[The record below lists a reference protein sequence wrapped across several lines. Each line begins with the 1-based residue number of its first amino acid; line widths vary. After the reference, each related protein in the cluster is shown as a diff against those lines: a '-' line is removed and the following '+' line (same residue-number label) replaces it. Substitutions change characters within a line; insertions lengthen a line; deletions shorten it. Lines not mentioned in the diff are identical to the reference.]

1 MLSPSYCFDSILMT
15 TLQKKSSQTPENL
28 NQPLILVDGSSYLF
42 RAYHVPYLQAL
53 STTSGQSTGAIT
65 GVLNMLGSL
74 KKDYP
79 NGNIIAIFDAK
90 GKTFRNDMYP
100 EYKANRPPMPD
111 DLRTQIAPLHD
122 IITAMGLPLLV
133 IPDVEADDVIGTL
146 AKQADELGIETV
158 ISTGDKDMAQLV
170 TPHVRLINTMT
181 DVEMD
186 VAGVSEKFGVR
197 PDQIIDYLALMGD
210 KVDNIPGVVKCGPK
224 TAVKWLTEHGTLDEV
239 IANADKVKGKIG
251 ENLRDALDQ
260 LPLSYQLATI
270 KCDVELEKTAAE
282 LAPSKPDIDAL
293 RSLYQEFEL
302 KRLLADLDKGS
313 SGTQTASPSKIKA
326 SDSATKPKSVDV
338 TRVEV
343 TESEYDIILDKEAF
357 NQWLEKLASSDAFA
371 FDTETTSVDYMKA
384 DLVGLSF
391 AIEVGKAAYVPLKHD
406 YDDAPEQL
414 ELEWVLAQLK
424 PLLES
429 TKIKKVGQNLKYDAN
444 VLSHY
449 DITIQGASFDTM
461 IESYCYNSVATR
473 HNMDALA
480 LKYLDYKTVHFED
493 IAGKGA
499 KQLTFNQIEIEKA
512 GQYAAEDADITLRL
526 HQAIFPALE
535 QLSEQLSVYNDI
547 EMPLMPVLAQ
557 MEQTGVLIDCDILDQ
572 QSHSIGQRLD
582 ELEIEAHNLAG
593 KSFNLSSPKQLQQ
606 ILFEELKIPVIKKT
620 PKGAPSTA
628 EEVLQELALDYPLP
642 KVILENR
649 GLSKLK
655 STYTDKLPLMVS
667 PKTGRLHTSY
677 HQAVTATG
685 RLSSTE
691 PNLQNIP
698 IRSEQGR
705 KIRRAFIAPKD
716 YKIVAIDYSQIELRI
731 MAHLSNDKGLVTAFS
746 EGKDVHRAT
755 AAEIFAVDLDEVTTD
770 QRRSAKAIN
779 FGLIYG
785 MSAFGLAKQLNIG
798 RNQAQEYQNKYFER
812 YPGVLTYMEETRQQ
826 ASEQG
831 FVETLFGR
839 RLYLPDINAKNG
851 MRKKAA
857 ERAAINAPMQGTA
870 ADIIKKA
877 MLAVAAWLAEQ
888 NDDRI
893 KMTMQVH
900 DELIFEIH
908 QDTVEESTAK
918 LVELMNN
925 AVELSVPLIAEA
937 GVGDNW
943 DEAH

>member
-1 MLSPSYCFDSILMT
+1 MT
-15 TLQKKSSQTPENL
+15 TSATSQDSNNTKS
-28 NQPLILVDGSSYLF
+28 PLILVDGSSYLF

-53 STTSGQSTGAIT
+53 STADGQPTGAIT
-65 GVLNMLGSL
+65 GVLNMLRSL

-111 DLRTQIAPLHD
+111 DLRSQIAPLHE
-122 IITAMGLPLLV
+122 IISAMGLPLIV
-133 IPDVEADDVIGTL
+133 TPGVEADDVIGTL

-170 TPHVRLINTMT
+170 TEHVRLINTMT

-251 ENLRDALDQ
+251 ENLRDALEQ

-270 KCDVELEKTAAE
+270 KCDVELEQTAAE
-282 LAPSKPDIDAL
+282 LGPKAPDIAAL
-293 RSLYQEFEL
+293 SELYQKFEL
-302 KRLLADLDKGS
+302 KRLLADLNKG
-313 SGTQTASPSKIKA
+313 GGEA
-326 SDSATKPKSVDV
+326 SATNAKATVSKNSTDEQAAVIEAVDV
-338 TRVEV
+338 E
-343 TESEYDIILDKEAF
+343 ESQYDIILDKTLFA
-357 NQWLEKLASSDAFA
+357 QWLNKLQESDAFA
-371 FDTETTSVDYMKA
+371 FDTETTSVNYMKA

-391 AIEVGKAAYVPLKHD
+391 AIEVGKAAYVPLTHD
-406 YDDAPEQL
+406 YEDAPEQL
-414 ELEWVLAQLK
+414 DKDWVLAQLK

-429 TKIKKVGQNLKYDAN
+429 TSIKKIGQNLKYDAN

-449 DITIQGASFDTM
+449 DIALQGIEFDTM

-499 KQLTFNQIEIEKA
+499 KQLTFNQIDIEKA
-512 GQYAAEDADITLRL
+512 GHYAAEDADITLRL
-526 HQAIFPALE
+526 HHAIFPALE
-535 QLSEQLSVYNDI
+535 QTASMLSVFNDI
-547 EMPLMPVLAQ
+547 EMPLLPVLAR
-557 MEQTGVLIDCDILDQ
+557 MEQTGVLIDSDILAE
-572 QSHSIGQRLD
+572 QSLSIGQRLA

-642 KVILENR
+642 KIILENR

-667 PKTGRLHTSY
+667 EKTNRLHTSY

-685 RLSSTE
+685 RLSSTD

-705 KIRRAFIAPKD
+705 KIRQAFIAPKD
-716 YKIVAIDYSQIELRI
+716 HKIVAIDYSQIELRI
-731 MAHLSNDKGLVTAFS
+731 MAHLSDDKGLVTAFS
-746 EGKDVHRAT
+746 EGKDIHRAT
-755 AAEIFAVDLDEVTTD
+755 AAEIFAVELDEVTTD

-785 MSAFGLAKQLNIG
+785 MSAFGLAKQLHIG
-798 RNQAQEYQNKYFER
+798 RQQAQEYQDKYFQR
-812 YPGVLTYMEETRQQ
+812 YPGVLTYMEDTRQQ

-831 FVETLFGR
+831 YVETLFGR

-877 MLAVAAWLAEQ
+877 MLAVDQWLLEQ

-908 QDTVEESTAK
+908 QDIVEETTQT
-918 LVELMNN
+918 LVTLMND

-937 GVGDNW
+937 GSGDNW

>member
-1 MLSPSYCFDSILMT
+1 MT
-15 TLQKKSSQTPENL
+15 TSSTSQDSNNTKS
-28 NQPLILVDGSSYLF
+28 PLILVDGSSYLF

-53 STTSGQSTGAIT
+53 STADGQPTGAIT
-65 GVLNMLGSL
+65 GVLNMLRSL

-111 DLRTQIAPLHD
+111 DLRSQIAPLHE
-122 IITAMGLPLLV
+122 IISAMGLPLIV
-133 IPDVEADDVIGTL
+133 TPGVEADDVIGTL

-170 TPHVRLINTMT
+170 TEHVRLINTMT

-251 ENLRDALDQ
+251 ENLRDALEQ

-270 KCDVELEKTAAE
+270 KCDVELEQTAAE
-282 LAPSKPDIDAL
+282 LGPKAPDIAAL
-293 RSLYQEFEL
+293 SELYQKFEL
-302 KRLLADLDKGS
+302 KRLLADLNKGGNETS
-313 SGTQTASPSKIKA
+313 TTDAKATVSKN
-326 SDSATKPKSVDV
+326 SADEQAAVIEAV
-338 TRVEV
+338 AVE
-343 TESEYDIILDKEAF
+343 ESQYDIILDKTLFE
-357 NQWLEKLASSDAFA
+357 QWLNKLQESDAFA
-371 FDTETTSVDYMKA
+371 FDTETTSVNYMKA

-391 AIEVGKAAYVPLKHD
+391 AIEVGKAAYVPLTHD
-406 YDDAPEQL
+406 YEDAPEQL
-414 ELEWVLAQLK
+414 DKDWVLAQLK

-429 TKIKKVGQNLKYDAN
+429 TSIKKIGQNLKYDAN

-449 DITIQGASFDTM
+449 DIALQGIEFDTM

-499 KQLTFNQIEIEKA
+499 KQLTFNQIDIEKA
-512 GQYAAEDADITLRL
+512 GHYAAEDADITLRL
-526 HQAIFPALE
+526 HHAIFPALE
-535 QLSEQLSVYNDI
+535 QTASMLSVFNDI
-547 EMPLMPVLAQ
+547 EMPLLPVLAR
-557 MEQTGVLIDCDILDQ
+557 MEQTGVLIDSDILAE
-572 QSHSIGQRLD
+572 QSLSIGQRLA

-642 KVILENR
+642 KIILENR

-667 PKTGRLHTSY
+667 EKTNRLHTSY

-685 RLSSTE
+685 RLSSTD

-705 KIRRAFIAPKD
+705 KIRQAFIAPKD
-716 YKIVAIDYSQIELRI
+716 HKIVAIDYSQIELRI

-746 EGKDVHRAT
+746 EGKDIHRAT
-755 AAEIFAVDLDEVTTD
+755 AAEIFAVDLDDVTTD

-785 MSAFGLAKQLNIG
+785 MSAFGLAKQLHIG
-798 RNQAQEYQNKYFER
+798 RQQAQEYQDKYFQR
-812 YPGVLTYMEETRQQ
+812 YPGVLTYMEDTRQQ

-831 FVETLFGR
+831 YVETLFGR

-877 MLAVAAWLAEQ
+877 MLAVDQWLLEQ

-908 QDTVEESTAK
+908 QDIVEKTTQT
-918 LVELMNN
+918 LVTLMND

-937 GVGDNW
+937 GSGDNW